1 MTRPRFVSGSN
12 VLISTA
18 HMHAWGG
25 YALVCTLVSLCSA
38 AVPSPAFALEPTEK
52 EADQLASCEEK
63 LCRQILDK
71 SPQKGMFRCDLGKTW
86 GGDDINK
93 GAESKSM
100 AWGFGDAQCSVE
112 LKVRRQDILTAL
124 TAPKHEFSVH
134 PHEVACTVETEE
146 GTKPL
151 KARLAPKLKF
161 QNGKATKVWIR
172 LKDIDGP
179 EPLSSFVW
187 STAKLEDSIGIFHSE
202 IIKQINKF
210 VHRKCERKYGDKAI
224 ARKRR
229 KAAAKKRR
237 AEAAKRRAAR
247 EERIAK
253 KKARL
258 KKRAAEKKPTPKE

>member
-1 MTRPRFVSGSN
+1 MTP
-12 VLISTA
+12 
-18 HMHAWGG
+18 
-25 YALVCTLVSLCSA
+25 AL
-38 AVPSPAFALEPTEK
+38 ALEPTET
-52 EADQLASCEEK
+52 EAEQLASCEQK

-71 SPQKGMFRCDLGKTW
+71 SPQDGVFRCDLGKTW
-86 GGDDINK
+86 GGDDLNK

-100 AWGFGDAQCSVE
+100 SWGFGDARCSVD
-112 LKVRRQDILTAL
+112 LKVARQDILKAL
-124 TAPKHEFSVH
+124 TAPKHEFSFR
-134 PHEVACTVETEE
+134 PHEVNCTVETEE

-161 QNGKATKVWIR
+161 EGGKAKKVWIR

-202 IIKQINKF
+202 MIKQINKF
-210 VHRKCERKYGDKAI
+210 VHRKCERKYGDKAL

-229 KAAAKKRR
+229 KEAAKKRR

-247 EERIAK
+247 DARIAK
-253 KKARL
+253 RKARQDEAPA
-258 KKRAAEKKPTPKE
+258 KNKSATND